1 MNLTHINEKHNPKM
15 VDVGDKDITKRVA
28 RASGEIHMQI
38 KTKEYILQEKT
49 KKGAVLQTAIIAAIM
64 GSKKTS
70 ELIPMCHNILIDGV
84 DVDIE
89 EIEDGFKI
97 IATAKTTSKTGI
109 EMEALTAVSV
119 GLLTI
124 YDMAKAIDREMVISD
139 IKLEY
144 KAGGKSGEFRRMENG
159 ELRIEN

>member
-1 MNLTHINEKHNPKM
+1 MKLTHINEKHNPKM
-15 VDVGDKDITKRVA
+15 VDVGEKDITKRVA
-28 RASGEIHMQI
+28 VASGKIRMQ
-38 KTKEYILQEKT
+38 KETLNAILEEKT

-89 EIEDGFKI
+89 ILEDGFKLI
-97 IATAKTTSKTGI
+97 VTAKTTSKTGI
-109 EMEALTAVSV
+109 EMEALMAVSI

-124 YDMAKAIDREMVISD
+124 YDMAKAIDRGMEIYDIRLEMKS
-139 IKLEY
+139 
-144 KAGGKSGEFRRMENG
+144 GGKSGVYKRN
-159 ELRIEN
+159 

>member
-15 VDVGDKDITKRVA
+15 VDVGDKEITKRVA
-28 RASGEIHMQI
+28 VASGVIHMQ
-38 KTKEYILQEKT
+38 KTTKEAILKEKT
-49 KKGAVLQTAIIAAIM
+49 KKGAVLQTAIVAAIM

-84 DVDIE
+84 DIDIE
-89 EIEDGFKI
+89 ETKDGFKI
-97 IATAKTTSKTGI
+97 TATAKTTSKTGI

-139 IKLEY
+139 IRLEY
-144 KAGGKSGEFRRMENG
+144 KSGGKSGTFK
-159 ELRIEN
+159 RIDN

>member
-1 MNLTHINEKHNPKM
+1 MLTHINENNNPKM
-15 VDVGDKDITKRVA
+15 VNVGDKDITKRVA
-28 RASGEIHMQI
+28 KVSGKIFMKQET
-38 KTKEYILQEKT
+38 KTRILNDNL

-89 EIEDGFKI
+89 EIENGFELFV
-97 IATAKTTSKTGI
+97 TASTTAKTGI
-109 EMEALTAVSV
+109 EMEAIVACSI
-119 GLLTI
+119 GLATI

-139 IKLEY
+139 IKLLH
-144 KAGGKSGEFRRMENG
+144 KSGGKSGTFERK
-159 ELRIEN
+159 

>member
-1 MNLTHINEKHNPKM
+1 MLTHINEKNNPKM
-15 VDVGDKDITKRVA
+15 VNVGEKDITKRVA
-28 RASGEIHMQI
+28 KVSGKIFMKPET
-38 KTKEYILQEKT
+38 KTRILNDNL

-70 ELIPMCHNILIDGV
+70 ELIPMCHNIFIDGV
-84 DVDIE
+84 DIDIE
-89 EIEDGFKI
+89 ETQSGFKI

-144 KAGGKSGEFRRMENG
+144 KAGGKSGEFRRMEN
-159 ELRIEN
+159 

>member
-144 KAGGKSGEFRRMENG
+144 KAGGKSGEFRRMKNW
-159 ELRIEN
+159 ELKSIK

>member
-15 VDVGDKDITKRVA
+15 VDVGDKEITKRVA
-28 RASGEIHMQI
+28 IASGEIIMQES
-38 KTKEYILQEKT
+38 TKKAILEEKT

-84 DVDIE
+84 DIDIE
-89 EIEDGFKI
+89 ETDLGFKI
-97 IATAKTTSKTGI
+97 TATAKTTSKTGI

-124 YDMAKAIDREMVISD
+124 YDMAKAIDREMVISN

-144 KAGGKSGEFRRMENG
+144 KAGGKSGEFRRSKN
-159 ELRIEN
+159 

>member
-1 MNLTHINEKHNPKM
+1 MLTHLNEKNNPKM
-15 VDVGDKDITKRVA
+15 VNVTEKEITKRVA
-28 RASGEIHMQI
+28 VVSGKIFMKQE
-38 KTKEYILQEKT
+38 TKERIKNDNL
-49 KKGAVLQTAIIAAIM
+49 KKGAVLQTAIIGAIM
-64 GSKKTS
+64 ASKKTS
-70 ELIPMCHNILIDGV
+70 ELIPMCHNIFIDGV
-84 DVDIE
+84 DIDIE
-89 EIEDGFKI
+89 ETQSGFKI

-144 KAGGKSGEFRRMENG
+144 KAGGKSGEFRRMEN
-159 ELRIEN
+159 